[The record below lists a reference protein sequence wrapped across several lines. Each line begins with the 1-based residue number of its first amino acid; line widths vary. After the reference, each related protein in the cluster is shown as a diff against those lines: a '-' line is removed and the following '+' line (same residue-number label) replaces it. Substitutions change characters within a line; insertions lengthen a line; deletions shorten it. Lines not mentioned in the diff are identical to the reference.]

1 MHPQDAAAF
10 QANFVALDRL
20 VAKFQHYLI
29 HMTQFQGLMP
39 HGTRDL
45 LVTHSLAYAA
55 TIQLHRNFAF
65 RNANSNRKCLAAASA
80 VVMILD
86 NADLSGVV
94 YINPIIGVR
103 EVITIGYLR
112 CSYQSADALDG
123 YLPGHYS
130 RNNETSMPSQ
140 SPGTR
145 VSRSR

>member
-1 MHPQDAAAF
+1 MCAYLTGFLDMHPQDAAVF

-29 HMTQFQGLMP
+29 HMGQFQGLTP

-55 TIQLHRNFAF
+55 TIQLHRNFAS

-86 NADLSGVV
+86 NTDLSGVV

-112 CSYQSADALDG
+112 CSYQSTDALDG
-123 YLPGHYS
+123 CLPGHYC
-130 RNNETSMPSQ
+130 RDNETSMPSW
-140 SPGTR
+140 
-145 VSRSR
+145 

>member
-29 HMTQFQGLMP
+29 HMGQFQGLTP

-55 TIQLHRNFAF
+55 TIQLHRNFAS

-86 NADLSGVV
+86 NTDLSGVV
-94 YINPIIGVR
+94 YIKSIIGVR